1 MPDNDAPSG
10 LFTRSEDI
18 PDDRF
23 RFFCSECG
31 EEISGI
37 PYKTTWNGWCA
48 CFDPWDFCSEECWN
62 KNDLLNTANWPPPV
76 ISARVFL
83 SGDGFP
89 SPTSSIAF

>member
-1 MPDNDAPSG
+1 MSENITSSG

-31 EEISGI
+31 QEIQGI
-37 PYKTTWNGWCA
+37 PYKTTWHGWCA

-62 KNDLLNTANWPPPV
+62 KNDLLNSANWPPP
-76 ISARVFL
+76 S
-83 SGDGFP
+83 
-89 SPTSSIAF
+89 TKKW